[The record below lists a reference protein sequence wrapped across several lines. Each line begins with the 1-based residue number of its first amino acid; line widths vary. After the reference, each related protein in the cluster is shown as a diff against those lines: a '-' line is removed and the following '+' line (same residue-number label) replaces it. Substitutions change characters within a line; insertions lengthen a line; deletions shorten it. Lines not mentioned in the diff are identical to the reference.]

1 MVWKNTVPTTS
12 PKNPYNTWGVGK
24 HGFASSSVAI
34 DKTGIYVFY
43 VSREKGIYVVAAKPQ
58 FELLS
63 HTTIA
68 GDDSIFN
75 ASPVPLPGGAVLL
88 RSDKFLY
95 RIRPAN

>member
-1 MVWKNTVPTTS
+1 MYEKRLRPDSGLIYAS
-12 PKNPYNTWGVGK
+12 PLL
-24 HGFASSSVAI
+24 AS
-34 DKTGIYVFY
+34 GLLYY

-75 ASPVPLPGGAVLL
+75 ASPVPLPGGAALV

-95 RIRPAN
+95 RIKPAN

>member
-1 MVWKNTVPTTS
+1 
-12 PKNPYNTWGVGK
+12 
-24 HGFASSSVAI
+24 
-34 DKTGIYVFY
+34 

-63 HTTIA
+63 HATIA

-95 RIRPAN
+95 RIKPAN